1 MMFPAILPMVLLYN
15 RLITNKLSQ
24 SSTLI
29 TEGKFSHTFKMIL
42 FVGTYLIIWELTG
55 ISPTI
60 GLVFSDV

>member
-29 TEGKFSHTFKMIL
+29 TEGKFSTFKMIL